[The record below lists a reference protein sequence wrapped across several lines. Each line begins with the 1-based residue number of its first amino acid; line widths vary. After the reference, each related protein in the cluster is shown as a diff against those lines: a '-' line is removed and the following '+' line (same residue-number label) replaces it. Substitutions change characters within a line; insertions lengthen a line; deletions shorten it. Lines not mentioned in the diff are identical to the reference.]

1 MSIKIVL
8 IDKTIHYYNLQF
20 QFEKDFKP
28 ADGDHFRGLFE
39 IIVKLAT
46 TKASIRY
53 QRFGEKSIFI
63 QDVKFHPN
71 LKQISGKL
79 RCIRTDLL
87 PEIMNTKTDE
97 ARGIEALAEE
107 GLLETTHFIIDYSKK
122 DKKIALEYNQF
133 GAKISDFVLYI
144 SNIGLS
150 QKAVDSLGYSP
161 IIKDELSQYIGRI
174 NRTSEFIVKIHK
186 DNIEQIKDIDT
197 GIYTAAKAALDQFE
211 SEYALLDMK
220 FDYQKK
226 KDTKKVNQ
234 SVFNTIRNLIKKPE
248 NTELFNILSVKAE
261 DENKNNRLEIFDL
274 LVDKVKS
281 NIKVQKQ
288 PRYRTIISADIFEKM
303 QAEIIRKKI

>member
-8 IDKTIHYYNLQF
+8 IEKTIHYYNLKF
-20 QFEKDFKP
+20 QFDKDYKP
-28 ADGDHFRGLFE
+28 TDGDHFRGLFE
-39 IIVKLAT
+39 IIVTLAK
-46 TKASIRY
+46 TKAKIRY
-53 QRFGEKSIFI
+53 QRSGEKSIFI
-63 QDVKFHPN
+63 QDVKFHPD

-79 RCIRTDLL
+79 RCIRTDIL

-122 DKKIALEYNQF
+122 DKKLALEYNQF
-133 GAKISDFVLYI
+133 GAKINDFILYI
-144 SNIGLS
+144 QNIGLHK
-150 QKAVDSLGYSP
+150 KAVDSLGYSP
-161 IIKDELSQYIGRI
+161 IVKDELSQYISRI

-186 DNIEQIKDIDT
+186 DNIEEIKDIDT
-197 GIYTAAKAALDQFE
+197 GIYTAAKAALNQFE

-220 FDYQKK
+220 FDYRKK
-226 KDTKKVNQ
+226 TDTKKVNQ
-234 SVFNTIRNLIKKPE
+234 SIFNTIRNLIKKPE
-248 NTELFNILSVKAE
+248 NTEFFNILSVKAE
-261 DENKNNRLEIFDL
+261 DENKNNRLEVFDL

-303 QAEIIRKKI
+303 QSEIIRKKI

>member
-1 MSIKIVL
+1 MSIKIIL
-8 IDKTIHYYNLQF
+8 IEKTIHYYNLKF

-28 ADGDHFRGLFE
+28 NDGDHFRGLFE
-39 IIVKLAT
+39 IIVTLAK
-46 TKASIRY
+46 TKARIRY
-53 QRFGEKSIFI
+53 QRFGEKAIFI
-63 QDVKFHPN
+63 QDVKFHPD

-79 RCIRTDLL
+79 RCIRTDIL

-122 DKKIALEYNQF
+122 DKKLALEYNQF
-133 GAKISDFVLYI
+133 GAKINDFVLYI
-144 SNIGLS
+144 QNIGLHK
-150 QKAVDSLGYSP
+150 KAVDSLGYSP
-161 IIKDELSQYIGRI
+161 IIKDELSQYINRI

-186 DNIEQIKDIDT
+186 DNIEEVKDIDT

-226 KDTKKVNQ
+226 TDTKKVNQ
-234 SVFNTIRNLIKKPE
+234 SIFNTIRNLIKKPE
-248 NTELFNILSVKAE
+248 NIELFNILSVKAE
-261 DENKNNRLEIFDL
+261 DENKNNRLEVFDL

>member
-8 IDKTIHYYNLQF
+8 IEKTIHYYSLNF

-28 ADGDHFRGLFE
+28 SDGDHFRGLFE
-39 IIVKLAT
+39 IIVSLAK
-46 TKASIRY
+46 TKARIRY
-53 QRFGEKSIFI
+53 QRFGEKAIFI
-63 QDVKFHPN
+63 QDVKFHPH

-79 RCIRTDLL
+79 RCIRTDIL

-122 DKKIALEYNQF
+122 DKKLALEYNQF
-133 GAKISDFVLYI
+133 GAKINDFVLYI
-144 SNIGLS
+144 QNIGLHK
-150 QKAVDSLGYSP
+150 KAVDALGYSP
-161 IIKDELSQYIGRI
+161 IIKDELSQYISRI

-186 DNIEQIKDIDT
+186 DNIEKVKNVDT
-197 GIYTAAKAALDQFE
+197 GIYTAANAALDQFD

-226 KDTKKVNQ
+226 VDTKKVNE
-234 SVFNTIRNLIKKPE
+234 SIFNTIRNLIKKPE
-248 NTELFNILSVKAE
+248 NIELFNILSVKAE
-261 DENKNNRLEIFDL
+261 DENKNNRLEVFDL

-281 NIKVQKQ
+281 NLKVQKQ